1 MGKDFLDEILKREGV
16 PRSAHLRVNVVARRV
31 RVNPDGTRS
40 VVSETHYPQ
49 ETLARKRSRSW
60 WIALAFALFGTGQL
74 GYGAWA
80 GESDV
85 AAAAVFRADQ
95 SCSSRWIEPREPAV
109 VAPRGACRVDTATVV
124 ARHTRSSQ
132 RSGLD
137 YWLVT
142 VTPDGSRD
150 DSPLLHRDAKLWDR
164 VKPTQRI
171 TAQRFVA
178 PGFHLTGSITA
189 FADDTSM
196 AFTWYHPDAGT
207 HLQFANMLI
216 GGGIAVVGVLI
227 MLRQRSRPHAPRLLR
242 D

>member
-16 PRSAHLRVNVVARRV
+16 ARSAQLRVNVVARRV

-49 ETLARKRSRSW
+49 ETLPRKRSRSW
-60 WIALAFALFGTGQL
+60 WFSLAFALFGMGQL

-80 GESDV
+80 AESDA

-95 SCSSRWIEPREPAV
+95 SCSSRWIDRRQPAL
-109 VAPRGACRVDTATVV
+109 VAPHGACRLDTATVV
-124 ARHTRSSQ
+124 ARQTRSSQ

-150 DSPLLHRDAKLWDR
+150 DSPLLYRDAKLWDR

-171 TAQRFVA
+171 MAQRFVA

-189 FADDTSM
+189 FADDTAM

-216 GGGIAVVGVLI
+216 GGAIAGVGIIV
-227 MLRQRSRPHAPRLLR
+227 MLRQRSRPRAARLVR
-242 D
+242 A

>member
-16 PRSAHLRVNVVARRV
+16 SRSAHLRVNVVARRV
-31 RVNPDGTRS
+31 RMNPDGTRS

-49 ETLARKRSRSW
+49 QTLGRKQSRSW
-60 WIALAFALFGTGQL
+60 WLALAFALFGTGQL

-80 GESDV
+80 GQSDV

-95 SCSSRWIEPREPAV
+95 SCSSRWIDPRQPIV
-109 VAPRGACRVDTATVV
+109 TVPPGACRIDTATIV

-132 RSGLD
+132 RSGLN

-150 DSPLLHRDAKLWDR
+150 DSPLLYRDAKLWDR

-171 TAQRFVA
+171 KAQRFVA

-189 FADDTSM
+189 FADDTGM

-207 HLQFANMLI
+207 HLQFANILI
-216 GGGIAVVGVLI
+216 GGGIAVVGVLV
-227 MLRQRSRPHAPRLLR
+227 MLRQRSRPQAARLVR